1 LSIPQTHS
9 RRLGLLGE
17 SFDPAGQLLE
27 DLPEDHDTDYVLV
40 SDPQGDADYFD
51 ELLVLSQHYALAH
64 LPGLVK
70 LGKPCRILLRRSRTT
85 VEATNWSDGL
95 ELLCDAMAVAMTDHI
110 TFHALT
116 ESSATEFA
124 EITGQPV
131 NILGKL
137 ARIETERPS
146 VQIRRDDPLLTFAL
160 TEEDGTRNTR
170 QARLDAFSWVRL
182 RRLCKLSAADPTDKD
197 MIDLVAFAEGIKGA
211 PSPFSVDSPPTM
223 IVVVPNGVGLGHV
236 TRMLA
241 IAKAINQKRKFQ
253 VIFWCFSRAAAIIQ
267 AAGFAVFLRQTG
279 AHLDANPSNWRQ
291 WETVEF
297 AIALRQIKPDIV
309 AYDGAAFDQFLLDAL
324 RMPGCGRCGV
334 LWVRR
339 GMMRSETSRSVLDPE
354 QYSDL
359 VLEPGDL
366 AVEADL
372 GPTRMLTAKFQGF
385 SKTHIAPP
393 ITLRPYLPSHSR
405 REAMKRLR
413 LRRGRY
419 CLVSLGAAFGN
430 WDELLWKIK
439 EHARM
444 NRINLIWAQSPLSP
458 PPEDQSGGAIVRQ
471 FYPFSP
477 YLEAFSG
484 VITAT
489 GYNSFH
495 ELMMGYDRP
504 VLLAPTNL
512 ERLDDQEARAT
523 HAREQG
529 WAEVLYSKR
538 PEEHGQIIAEF
549 MKRLRKGT
557 MVTTRPSSFAD
568 QSKLVAAL
576 DSISKTYAR

>member
-1 LSIPQTHS
+1 
-9 RRLGLLGE
+9 LLGE
-17 SFDPAGQLLE
+17 SFDPAGQMLE
-27 DLPEDHDTDYVLV
+27 DLPEDHHTEYVVV

-70 LGKPCRILLRRSRTT
+70 LGKPCRILLRRPRTI
-85 VEATNWSDGL
+85 VEATSWSGGL
-95 ELLCDAMAVAMTDHI
+95 ELLCDAMAVARTDHM

-116 ESSATEFA
+116 ESAATELA
-124 EITGQPV
+124 KITGRLV
-131 NILGKL
+131 TVLGKL
-137 ARIETERPS
+137 ATIDSERPS
-146 VQIRRDDPLLTFAL
+146 VPIRRDDPLLTFAH
-160 TEEDGTRNTR
+160 TEEDGTRRAR

-182 RRLCKLSAADPTDKD
+182 RRLGKLTAADPTDKD
-197 MIDLVAFAEGIKGA
+197 MTDLVAFAEGIKSAPA
-211 PSPFSVDSPPTM
+211 PSSHASPPTM

-241 IAKAINQKRKFQ
+241 IAKALNQRQKFR

-267 AAGFAVFLRQTG
+267 AAGFEVFLRQTG
-279 AHLDANPSNWRQ
+279 AHLDANPSDWRR

-297 AIALRQIKPDIV
+297 AIALRQIKPHIV
-309 AYDGAAFDQFLLDAL
+309 AYDGAAFDRFLLDAM

-339 GMMRSETSRSVLDPE
+339 GMMRPETSRSVLDPE

-372 GPTRMLTAKFQGF
+372 GPTRMTMAKFQGF

-393 ITLRPYLPSHSR
+393 ITLKPYLPSHSR

-413 LRRGRY
+413 LRGGRY

-430 WDELLWKIK
+430 WDELLWNIK
-439 EHARM
+439 EHARL

-458 PPEDQSGGAIVRQ
+458 PPEDQSGNAIIRQ

-523 HAREQG
+523 HARDLG
-529 WAEVLYSKR
+529 WAEVLYAKR
-538 PEEHGQIIAEF
+538 PEEHGHIISEF

-557 MVTTRPSSFAD
+557 KVTTRPSSFAD
-568 QSKLVAAL
+568 QSELVAAL
-576 DSISKTYAR
+576 DRIGKTYAR

>member
-1 LSIPQTHS
+1 
-9 RRLGLLGE
+9 
-17 SFDPAGQLLE
+17 
-27 DLPEDHDTDYVLV
+27 
-40 SDPQGDADYFD
+40 
-51 ELLVLSQHYALAH
+51 
-64 LPGLVK
+64 
-70 LGKPCRILLRRSRTT
+70 
-85 VEATNWSDGL
+85 
-95 ELLCDAMAVAMTDHI
+95 
-110 TFHALT
+110 
-116 ESSATEFA
+116 
-124 EITGQPV
+124 
-131 NILGKL
+131 
-137 ARIETERPS
+137 
-146 VQIRRDDPLLTFAL
+146 
-160 TEEDGTRNTR
+160 
-170 QARLDAFSWVRL
+170 
-182 RRLCKLSAADPTDKD
+182 
-197 MIDLVAFAEGIKGA
+197 
-211 PSPFSVDSPPTM
+211 
-223 IVVVPNGVGLGHV
+223 
-236 TRMLA
+236 
-241 IAKAINQKRKFQ
+241 
-253 VIFWCFSRAAAIIQ
+253 
-267 AAGFAVFLRQTG
+267 
-279 AHLDANPSNWRQ
+279 
-291 WETVEF
+291 
-297 AIALRQIKPDIV
+297 
-309 AYDGAAFDQFLLDAL
+309 
-324 RMPGCGRCGV
+324 
-334 LWVRR
+334 
-339 GMMRSETSRSVLDPE
+339 MMRSETSRSVLDPE